1 MKKTIYVPDDGTWE
15 RVEAAAAE
23 RNISIS
29 KLLLSSWVDSGMRL
43 LDCDRLDRDDRGGV
57 SWRPGGDTGG
67 SSSAPEG
74 SARAPAA
81 RGAGFHRPLG

>member
-43 LDCDRLDRDDRGGV
+43 LDCDRLDRIEGKVDELITAANIFPCKGQGV
-57 SWRPGGDTGG
+57 TNTIQVE
-67 SSSAPEG
+67 AK
-74 SARAPAA
+74 
-81 RGAGFHRPLG
+81 